1 MDYKKEELR
10 LKNDLFRPK
19 LRAKSTIASDVEIS
33 DQPSK
38 ELINDHHGC
47 NAPYPSDDR
56 LIFFIYKQ
64 SIKIILKS

>member
-19 LRAKSTIASDVEIS
+19 LRAKSTTTSDAEIS
-33 DQPSK
+33 DQPRK
-38 ELINDHHGC
+38 ELINDHLAC

-56 LIFFIYKQ
+56 
-64 SIKIILKS
+64 